1 MKNNLEIL
9 APVGSFD
16 SLKAAVS
23 NGANAVYLGGKEF
36 SARASANNFDR
47 TELKEAVEYAHI
59 RGVCVFVTVNT
70 LIKETEVEDFIEY
83 IGYLYNIGADAVI
96 LQDIGM
102 ATLVKSHYPNLE
114 LHASTQ
120 MAAHSLEDVLFL
132 EKVGFKRVV
141 LARELNI
148 GEIKYI
154 VDNSSAD
161 IEIFVHG
168 ALCVAY
174 SGQCLMSSILGTRS
188 GNRGRCAQPC
198 RQRYKMYDVDNKKY
212 IDTDGSYLLSPR
224 DLNTVEDIGK
234 IIDTGVLSLKIEGRM
249 KKPEYVATVV
259 STYRY
264 AVDNYINTKDEKIS
278 PKYMDNLYSIF
289 NRKFTKGYILNE
301 VGIDVMNSEKPNNR
315 GLYIGKSISYNKK
328 TKKLKI
334 KLDKELKKGDCLNI
348 GGGNIGRILKD
359 GSILDKALPGDIIE
373 IDFVG
378 DIKPETDLYKTLDQ
392 ELINTAKSTF
402 STNDEIKKIPVYIEA
417 FLYKDSPIILNI
429 EDDDGN
435 FISVSGEKNI
445 EQAIK
450 VPLDEDKVKKQ
461 LAKLGNTP
469 FEASRI
475 NVSLED
481 NSSLP
486 VSEIN
491 NTRRLGLEK
500 LSEIR
505 ANTSFTRKNNISN
518 CKVDKTIDKSD
529 TDFLNKILPFKSN
542 RNTYDSKIKINVSV
556 SNIEQLKA
564 IIDLDIDTIYYKDIN
579 TLEYAVDLCNSH
591 NIHIV
596 YQLPRII
603 RVFEKKVYNFLSNI
617 DRKTLDKLDG
627 FRVSNY
633 GEINFLNSTY
643 PDKPIYISPW
653 LNVINSRSIS
663 FYKKLNSHI
672 ISLSQEMS
680 FNQIKNISK
689 DEVDTNNL
697 EYLVYGRREMMISE
711 YCPMGV
717 LTKDCKKNKRDS
729 ICNQSKYC
737 LESSNGE
744 RFRLKQDENCR
755 TTIYS
760 NDVLNLIDEI
770 HDLDKY
776 GIYNYEVD
784 LTFEN
789 KEESKIIVEEF
800 VNTKLSKKTSSKL
813 ENLNLIFE
821 KGHFYKEID

>member
-83 IGYLYNIGADAVI
+83 IGYLYSIGADAVI

-148 GEIKYI
+148 REIKYI

-174 SGQCLMSSILGTRS
+174 SGQCLMSSILGARS

-264 AVDNYINTKDEKIS
+264 AVDNYINTKDEKIN

-392 ELINTAKSTF
+392 ELINTARSTF

-445 EQAIK
+445 EQAIN

-603 RVFEKKVYNFLSNI
+603 RFFEKKVYNFLSNI

-689 DEVDTNNL
+689 DEVDTNIL

-770 HDLDKY
+770 HDLYKS

-813 ENLNLIFE
+813 EDLNLIFE

>member
-148 GEIKYI
+148 REIKYI

-264 AVDNYINTKDEKIS
+264 AVDNYINTKNEKIS